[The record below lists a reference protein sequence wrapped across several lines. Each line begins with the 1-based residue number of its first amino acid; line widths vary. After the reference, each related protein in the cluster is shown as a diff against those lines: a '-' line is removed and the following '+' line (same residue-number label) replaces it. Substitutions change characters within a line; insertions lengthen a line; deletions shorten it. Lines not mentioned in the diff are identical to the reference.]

1 MMEPEV
7 TQKGIPV
14 VAPDKTG
21 HNGTPAAPRRFR
33 WLKLILFLAAI
44 VSVGIAALW
53 LASRKAGH
61 TKGSQKVADA
71 AVLNVQV
78 VFPQKAPPL
87 KLTLPGHTH
96 PYYQSPIYAQTTGYL
111 KNWYYDIGA
120 KVKAGDILG
129 VIDTPEVDQ
138 ELSQAQAT
146 LTTAKAR
153 LGLATANVNEARK
166 LWQTNVDSKR
176 DFETMQAQ
184 FLAQQS
190 TVNGYADA
198 VQRLQAL
205 ENFKIL
211 RAPFDGIVINR
222 STDIGDLVVSGS
234 SHMLFKVAQEDP
246 LRVYVGVPEN
256 FAREIHEGIKADLT
270 FDELPGRHFTATV
283 VTTAHAINP
292 DNRTQLTELQV
303 PNPSNELWPGA
314 YTEAHFNLHSD
325 GNTLVIPGNTELFQR
340 EGPQVGVVTT
350 DGKVEL
356 RKIDIG
362 EDLGAQLVIL
372 KGLSTTDRVIVNPSD
387 SLSTGMKVHV
397 VAPNQNSAKAGK

>member
-1 MMEPEV
+1 MMEPEIA
-7 TQKGIPV
+7 QE
-14 VAPDKTG
+14 TG
-21 HNGTPAAPRRFR
+21 DTGTSAAPRRFR
-33 WLKLILFLAAI
+33 WLKLLLFLAAI
-44 VSVGIAALW
+44 VSVGVAALE

-61 TKGSQKVADA
+61 STRSQKVADA
-71 AVLNVQV
+71 AVQDVQV
-78 VFPQKAPPL
+78 AFPQKAPAVE
-87 KLTLPGHTH
+87 LTLPGHTH
-96 PYYQSPIYAQTTGYL
+96 PYYQAPIYAQTTGYL
-111 KNWYYDIGA
+111 KKWYYDIGA

-129 VIDTPEVDQ
+129 EIDTPEVDQ

-146 LTTAKAR
+146 LGTAKAQ
-153 LGLATANVNEARK
+153 LALATANVNEARK

-176 DFETMQAQ
+176 DFETMQATY
-184 FLAQQS
+184 LAQQS

-222 STDIGDLVVSGS
+222 STDIGDLIVSGS
-234 SHMLFKVAQEDP
+234 SHMLFKVAQENP
-246 LRVYVGVPEN
+246 LRVYVSVPEN
-256 FAREIHEGIKADLT
+256 FAREVQVGTKADLT

-283 VTTAHAINP
+283 VTTAHAVNP

-314 YTEAHFNLHSD
+314 YTEAHFNLHGTGD
-325 GNTLVIPGNTELFQR
+325 TLFIPGNTLIFQR
-340 EGPQVGVVTT
+340 EGPRVGVVTT

-356 RKIDIG
+356 RKIQIG

-372 KGLSTTDRVIVNPSD
+372 KGLSATDRVIVNPPD
-387 SLSTGMKVHV
+387 SLSNGTEVHV
-397 VAPNQNSAKAGK
+397 VGPNQNSGEAKK